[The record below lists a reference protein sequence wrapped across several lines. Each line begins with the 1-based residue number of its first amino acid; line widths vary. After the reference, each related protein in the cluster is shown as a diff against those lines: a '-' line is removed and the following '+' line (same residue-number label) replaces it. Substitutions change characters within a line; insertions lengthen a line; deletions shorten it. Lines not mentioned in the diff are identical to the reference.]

1 MQRSCR
7 AGGSFQNMG
16 GSPHPSTS
24 GRDALCPRSD
34 SHAEAQS
41 HGPRRRGSRRAQQPC
56 SALTLHV
63 VPAHRLPHSLHSGR
77 NARQQSRVLGLW
89 CQSTAGGPGAAQG
102 ASPKVPSSPRRAA
115 VMTRVR
121 SSCCDD
127 ESEARVWPLLPRPPG
142 TLRPQAPRPVH
153 QDHLI
158 PESQGHWLEKTL
170 PLPGSHPPPLL
181 KRCHFAES
189 SAWPDQTPAVQRE
202 RESAEG
208 SWRGNM
214 GSTPSRPRPLLPPRA
229 PREAQA

>member
-1 MQRSCR
+1 MSTQR
-7 AGGSFQNMG
+7 Q
-16 GSPHPSTS
+16 
-24 GRDALCPRSD
+24 
-34 SHAEAQS
+34 
-41 HGPRRRGSRRAQQPC
+41 PRRGPEPRPPPQGLPEGPAALLSAHTPCGPCTPSPAQP
-56 SALTLHV
+56 
-63 VPAHRLPHSLHSGR
+63 SLGQERS
-77 NARQQSRVLGLW
+77 
-89 CQSTAGGPGAAQG
+89 
-102 ASPKVPSSPRRAA
+102 AA
-115 VMTRVR
+115 VTCPWTLVSKHSWGPWGSSGGLTEGPFIAT

-214 GSTPSRPRPLLPPRA
+214 GSTSSRPRPLLPPRA

>member
-1 MQRSCR
+1 MPATPSVAGAPASHGVLNGMQRSCR

-41 HGPRRRGSRRAQQPC
+41 HGPRRRGSQRAQQPC

-63 VPAHRLPHSLHSGR
+63 VPARHLPHSLHSGR
-77 NARQQSRVLGLW
+77 NARQQSRALGLW

-121 SSCCDD
+121 
-127 ESEARVWPLLPRPPG
+127 
-142 TLRPQAPRPVH
+142 
-153 QDHLI
+153 
-158 PESQGHWLEKTL
+158 
-170 PLPGSHPPPLL
+170 PGSGPSSHGLL
-181 KRCHFAES
+181 
-189 SAWPDQTPAVQRE
+189 
-202 RESAEG
+202 G
-208 SWRGNM
+208 
-214 GSTPSRPRPLLPPRA
+214 PSDPRRPGPCTRTI
-229 PREAQA
+229 